1 MRFVYRPDGVEP
13 RSWEFEP
20 AKMMSPEAEAIERL
34 TKMTFV
40 QWQSSVQDGSMLAI
54 RALLWVLLKR
64 SNPGIKFES
73 LEFSMGEIDW
83 ELGEQERVDVIRVL
97 TAKQDSG
104 EALTLEEAQLLEE
117 LTAESDDT
125 GDDDPK
131 EA

>member
-40 QWQSSVQDGSMLAI
+40 QWQSAVQDGSMLAI